1 MFLTDHGEVPR
12 CGPWTEFESLLLLE
26 AAVDT
31 ENVLFNLSDV
41 SSDQVQRLTVLFN
54 DAVQMAKQLGI
65 RCNNKDAHKIRFKLE
80 HFKTKQKL
88 RLLLLEE
95 QISLYLTAKN

>member
-12 CGPWTEFESLLLLE
+12 CGTWTEFESLLLLE

-41 SSDQVQRLTVLFN
+41 SSDPVQRLTVLFN
-54 DAVQMAKQLGI
+54 DAVQMAKLLDI